1 MSMPSPKTVGR
12 HTPDDNSDATIDDP
26 VQSRRSSTIPAEDND
41 PAALNPL
48 PVPVVIG
55 PGGSRI
61 LHSTSEVFEVMIG
74 ELEKIIKES
83 DEKKAAEEEKTR
95 KAEEEKARQAEEE
108 RLAGLR
114 RSSRQRVPTHKSQSG
129 TQASSSRVT
138 KRTQIILKNGKGKE
152 AKGTEATT
160 QAQGVSS
167 VKSEQTGEQ
176 SVVVSHFPVNRKAKV
191 RIIFLTHLA
200 KTTQNNAITNEN
212 PA

>member
-1 MSMPSPKTVGR
+1 MPSPKTVGR

-83 DEKKAAEEEKTR
+83 DEKKAAEEEK
-95 KAEEEKARQAEEE
+95 ARQAEEE

-138 KRTQIILKNGKGKE
+138 KRTHIILKNGKGKE